1 MHVLVTGGAGYLGAV
16 TAAELL
22 EHGHRVTVLD
32 SLLHGGEA
40 LLPLY
45 TRDGFRFIQGD
56 VRDSEAVERALE
68 QAEGIVHLAAI
79 VGDPACKR
87 DPDTAREVNQD
98 ASLALFERARALG
111 ADRFVFASTCSNYGR
126 MADPESYVDETAE
139 LSPVSLY
146 AETKVAVER
155 ALLERSEGDGR
166 GPAITELRFA
176 TLYGLA
182 PRMRFDLTV
191 NEFSAELLRK
201 RTLEVYGEQFWRPYV
216 HVRDAARAIR
226 SVLEADRGRVAGEV
240 FNVGDTSEN
249 YRKAD
254 LVELIRERL
263 EGDVE
268 IKRVEVAEDPRDYR
282 VSFAKIEEQ
291 LEFAITRT
299 VPDGIAEV
307 LAAVGAG
314 VIRDPSDPRWRNI
327 P

>member
-1 MHVLVTGGAGYLGAV
+1 MRVLVTGGAGYLGAL

-22 EHGHRVTVLD
+22 DGGHRVTVLD

-45 TRDGFRFIQGD
+45 GRDGFRFVQGD
-56 VRDSEAVERALE
+56 VRDAEAVERALE
-68 QAEGIVHLAAI
+68 QAEGVVHLAAI

-87 DPDTAREVNQD
+87 EPDVAREVNHD
-98 ASLALFERARALG
+98 ASLALFDRVRALG
-111 ADRFVFASTCSNYGR
+111 ADRFIFASTCSNYGR

-155 ALLERSEGDGR
+155 ALLELPVDGAG

-191 NEFSAELLRK
+191 NEFSAELLSK

-226 SVLEADRGRVAGEV
+226 DVLEADRERVAGEV
-240 FNVGDTSEN
+240 FNVGDTNEN

-263 EGDVE
+263 DGDIE

-282 VSFAKIEEQ
+282 VSFAKIEDR
-291 LEFAITRT
+291 LGFGITRT
-299 VPDGIAEV
+299 VRDGIAEV
-307 LAAVGAG
+307 LDAVGAG
-314 VIRDPSDPRWRNI
+314 VIRDPWDPRWRNI